1 MASERLTFTND
12 RGDELAARLERP
24 DGPPTAYALFAHCFT
39 CSKDLRAARTISKA
53 LCDRGFAV
61 LRFDFTGLGE
71 SEGDFSD
78 TNFSSNAQDLVAAA
92 HFLDAQYEA
101 PSLLIGHSLG
111 GAAVLQAAH
120 DMPSVQAIATIGAP
134 AEPSHVMQL
143 LDDEI
148 DTIQSE
154 GEASVTL
161 AGRSFTIKKQFLD
174 DLEAQHM
181 RDTIGDLDR
190 PLMIFH
196 SPVDQTVGV
205 ENAAAIYQAAKHPKS
220 YVSLDQ
226 ADHLLTNPD
235 DATYVA
241 HVISALAV
249 RYLDA
254 ESVATPPDDAPGDAD
269 APESG
274 VTATTG
280 TEGYRT
286 EMQARHHALVGDE
299 PASLGGEDTGPTP
312 YEYLSAGLAS
322 CTTMTLQMYARRKDW
337 PLEKAHVEVQH
348 NKIHAKDCDNCETES
363 GKIDRF
369 TRTVT
374 VEGDLSDE
382 QRARLLEI
390 ANKCPVHRT
399 LHSEINVVTT
409 AAELA

>member
-1 MASERLTFTND
+1 MASKRLTFTND

-24 DGPPTAYALFAHCFT
+24 DSEPTAYALFAHCFT

-71 SEGDFSD
+71 SEGDFAD

-92 HFLDAQYEA
+92 RFLEA
-101 PSLLIGHSLG
+101 EYSAPALLIGHSLG

-134 AEPSHVMQL
+134 AEPTHVMHL
-143 LDDEI
+143 LNDEI
-148 DTIQSE
+148 DTIKAE
-154 GEASVTL
+154 GQASVTL

-181 RDTIGDLDR
+181 RNAISDLER

-220 YVSLDQ
+220 YISLDQ
-226 ADHLLTNPD
+226 ADHLLTDPD

-241 HVISALAV
+241 HVLSALAV

-254 ESVATPPDDAPGDAD
+254 TSAETPANDAD
-269 APESG
+269 AEGPESG
-274 VTATTG
+274 VVGTTG
-280 TEGYRT
+280 TDGYRT
-286 EMQARHHALVGDE
+286 EMQARHHKLVADE
-299 PASLGGEDTGPTP
+299 PASVGGEDTGPTP
-312 YEYLSAGLAS
+312 YEYLSAGLAA

-337 PLEKAHVEVQH
+337 PLEEAHVEVQH
-348 NKIHAKDCDNCETES
+348 NKIHAEDCNNCETES

-369 TRTVT
+369 TRTVSVT
-374 VEGDLSDE
+374 GDLTE
-382 QRARLLEI
+382 AQRERLLEI

-409 AAELA
+409 VA

>member
-24 DGPPTAYALFAHCFT
+24 DGEPTAYALFAHCFT

-71 SEGDFSD
+71 SEGDFAD

-92 HFLDAQYEA
+92 DFLADAYAA
-101 PSLLIGHSLG
+101 PTLLIGHSLG

-134 AEPSHVMQL
+134 AEPTHVTHL
-143 LDDEI
+143 LNDDI
-148 DTIQSE
+148 DTIRAE
-154 GEASVTL
+154 GQASVTL

-181 RDTIGDLDR
+181 RDTIRNLGR
-190 PLMIFH
+190 PLLLFH
-196 SPVDQTVGV
+196 SPIDQTVGV
-205 ENAAAIYQAAKHPKS
+205 ENAAAIYEAAKHPKS

-241 HVISALAV
+241 HVLAAWAV
-249 RYLDA
+249 RYLEA
-254 ESVATPPDDAPGDAD
+254 TSVEPPADAD
-269 APESG
+269 VPESG

-280 TEGYRT
+280 SDGYRT
-286 EMQARHHALVGDE
+286 EMQARHHKLIADE
-299 PASLGGEDTGPTP
+299 PASVGGDDTGPTP
-312 YEYLSAGLAS
+312 YEYLSAGLAA
-322 CTTMTLQMYARRKDW
+322 CTTMTLQMYARRKGW
-337 PLEKAHVEVQH
+337 PLEEAHVDVQH
-348 NKIHAKDCDNCETES
+348 NKIHAEDCADCDTKN

-369 TRTVT
+369 TRTVSVT
-374 VEGDLSDE
+374 GDLSDE
-382 QRARLLEI
+382 QRDRLLDI

-399 LHSEINVVTT
+399 LHSEIDVVTT
-409 AAELA
+409 VAERA